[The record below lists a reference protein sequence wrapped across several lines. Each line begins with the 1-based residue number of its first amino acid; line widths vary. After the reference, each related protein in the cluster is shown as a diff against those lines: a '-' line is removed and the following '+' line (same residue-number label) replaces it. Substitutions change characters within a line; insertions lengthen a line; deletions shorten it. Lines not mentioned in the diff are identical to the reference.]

1 VRHLINSYRNNKLE
15 EIFDENYLKV
25 RSVEKV
31 DDHIKAAND
40 IFMQFVS
47 KHTVDSLYRFYSDFI
62 KKRGDNI
69 VESIPF
75 IE

>member
-1 VRHLINSYRNNKLE
+1 LINSYRNNKLE